1 MLHTHIH
8 TGKKNHIHKIK
19 CLNDILF
26 TVNNKLLYS
35 IQLHQKQNDHY
46 TTLELLRFV
55 HAFKPH
61 FLSGKP
67 ATKSDSA
74 VRVMT
79 SVLGN

>member
-1 MLHTHIH
+1 MLYTHN
-8 TGKKNHIHKIK
+8 TQGKNHIHKIK

-35 IQLHQKQNDHY
+35 IWLHQKQNDHD
-46 TTLELLRFV
+46 TTLELWRFV
-55 HAFKPH
+55 HTFKPN